1 MNTFKL
7 LSFSATLALGLT
19 ACNNSATN
27 TSASDS
33 TSHDS
38 TTVST
43 TTATTSSSQYSA
55 LADSVEKNSQ
65 SGYYLN
71 AKTGKAL
78 RVKVDRSTGKMA
90 DAESNM
96 PLNRYVDKR
105 TWRVYGGNNW
115 DSIGSAK
122 MQGEKLM
129 YQDQNGQWVN
139 YDKKW
144 KEEDMKSDMSSGSS
158 TNNMTDSSMNKTNNT
173 ATDNTSNGKMST
185 EHSKVKVRDHG
196 NKIKIKEKDNP

>member
-1 MNTFKL
+1 MNTFKFL
-7 LSFSATLALGLT
+7 GFSATLAFGLT
-19 ACNNSATN
+19 ACNNNATN
-27 TSASDS
+27 TSATDS
-33 TSHDS
+33 TNHDS
-38 TTVST
+38 TTTTTTST
-43 TTATTSSSQYSA
+43 TTSSTQYSA
-55 LADSVEKNSQ
+55 LADSVERNSQ
-65 SGYYLN
+65 AGYYLN

-122 MQGEKLM
+122 MKGENLM

-139 YDKKW
+139 YDKRW

-158 TNNMTDSSMNKTNNT
+158 TNNMEDSSMNKTNNT
-173 ATDNTSNGKMST
+173 AIDNTSNGKMST

>member
-1 MNTFKL
+1 MNTFKWL
-7 LSFSATLALGLT
+7 GFSATLALGLT

-27 TSASDS
+27 TSATDSTNHDS
-33 TSHDS
+33 TS
-38 TTVST
+38 T
-43 TTATTSSSQYSA
+43 TTTSTTTSSSQYSA
-55 LADSVEKNSQ
+55 LADSVERNSQ
-65 SGYYLN
+65 AGYYLN

-105 TWRVYGGNNW
+105 NLTVYGGNNW
-115 DSIGSAK
+115 DSIGSAR
-122 MQGEKLM
+122 MQGENLM

-139 YDKKW
+139 YDKRW

-158 TNNMTDSSMNKTNNT
+158 SNNMTDSTMNKPNNM

-185 EHSKVKVRDHG
+185 EHSKVKVKDHG